1 MDYQNYLFVGID
13 THKNQHTAVVINCF
27 HQKLGAVQTPNNP
40 NKFNEF
46 IQDLKSFVSNQETLL
61 FGLEDTKGLG
71 RSLAQWLV
79 NQDYQVKEVNPAL
92 TKRERKHSANPD
104 KSDPIDAEAV
114 ANVLLA
120 DWENLP
126 KVRKD
131 ANFKAIKELNNYYQ
145 SLIKQRTQIKNQL
158 HELVHKQY
166 PNYKKFFSNPFSGK
180 TALAFWEE
188 FSHPSQLQYYGKKR
202 LQKFLKKQAK
212 NISNDKASKILSL
225 VNKKQPKDVSNTTR
239 SALIPQLI
247 NRLKLINQQI
257 EEIKEQLAEK
267 IDNNPYQ
274 LTTMPG
280 LGYTLAAQFI
290 AEIGHIDRFDSA
302 NELARYAGLAPAEH
316 SSGKSRQSSRK
327 KYGCRN
333 LNRAFYLLALQQVG
347 TTRNGRPKNPVAY
360 TYYQKKLAEG
370 KSRKAAL
377 VCLERR
383 LVDIIYA
390 MMRDKSA
397 YELPETPEY
406 EVLNQAS

>member
-1 MDYQNYLFVGID
+1 MDYQNYLFVGVD

-188 FSHPSQLQYYGKKR
+188 FSHPSQLQYYGEKR

-212 NISNDKASKILSL
+212 SIPNNKASKILSL

-267 IDNNPYQ
+267 
-274 LTTMPG
+274 
-280 LGYTLAAQFI
+280 
-290 AEIGHIDRFDSA
+290 
-302 NELARYAGLAPAEH
+302 
-316 SSGKSRQSSRK
+316 
-327 KYGCRN
+327 
-333 LNRAFYLLALQQVG
+333 
-347 TTRNGRPKNPVAY
+347 
-360 TYYQKKLAEG
+360 
-370 KSRKAAL
+370 
-377 VCLERR
+377 
-383 LVDIIYA
+383 
-390 MMRDKSA
+390 
-397 YELPETPEY
+397 
-406 EVLNQAS
+406 